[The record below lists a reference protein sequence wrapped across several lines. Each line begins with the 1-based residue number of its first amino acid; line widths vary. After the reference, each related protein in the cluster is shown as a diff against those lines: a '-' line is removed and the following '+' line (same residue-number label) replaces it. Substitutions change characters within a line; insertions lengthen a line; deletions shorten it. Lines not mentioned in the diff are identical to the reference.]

1 MSGTGSARAT
11 QMPTVAKRGAY
22 REDAS
27 AGVGLHKLRRGAASL
42 SRAKLRPVVVHWGDA
57 GGMARGRGCKLD
69 GGASCLFYLRVQ
81 VAVERWQ
88 LAPVAAGIEWRG
100 SSGIATHHT
109 RVYRSTALHDFI
121 ASTLEHPNLPI
132 ATPKVSFIATPIF
145 QH

>member
-1 MSGTGSARAT
+1 MMSGTGSARAT
-11 QMPTVAKRGAY
+11 QMPTVAKRGSY

-57 GGMARGRGCKLD
+57 GGMARGR
-69 GGASCLFYLRVQ
+69 ASCLFYLRVQ

-100 SSGIATHHT
+100 SSGGTH
-109 RVYRSTALHDFI
+109 RLFVQA
-121 ASTLEHPNLPI
+121 
-132 ATPKVSFIATPIF
+132 
-145 QH
+145 